1 MKRNKPGLTAKERQ
15 KKTATQQGIS
25 NPIYVKGDQVHYHPI
40 IGGPDDGKIYII
52 RGIGCL
58 PGNREVAWLVGKAA
72 CVSLEALSHIEE
84 GGA

>member
-1 MKRNKPGLTAKERQ
+1 MKRTKRNLKPS
-15 KKTATQQGIS
+15 ATQQGVPH
-25 NPIYVKGDQVHYHPI
+25 PIYVKGDQVHFHPI
-40 IGGPDDGKIYII
+40 IGGPDDGKVYTI